1 MHERLRELHAACLPF
16 VTRALRGSARRR
28 ITLASALLTLVV
40 LLLGAWIGRSPTFT
54 AHDARV
60 SLGLEQNRW
69 DREQH
74 EFTIF
79 VQDERARQD
88 VLREGERDVPPM
100 QGWTTMRTRGPARSR
115 RVCRSSG

>member
-28 ITLASALLTLVV
+28 VTLASALLTVAV
-40 LLLGAWIGRSPTFT
+40 LLLGAWIGRSSTFA

-60 SLGLEQNRW
+60 SLGLEQSRW
-69 DREQH
+69 EREQR

-79 VQDERARQD
+79 VQDERELRD
-88 VLREGERDVPPM
+88 VLWDGQREVP
-100 QGWTTMRTRGPARSR
+100 
-115 RVCRSSG
+115 SSYRWSEMHGRAEEA